1 MTGIFRCEP
10 TLNAEIRC
18 WRQGYRRVAGVDEA
32 GRGPLAGPVLAAAVI
47 LDPDSACQWWSD
59 LRDSK
64 LLVAARREELAL
76 LIRDTAEVGVGAA
89 SHEEIDALGL
99 APAGRLAMARAL
111 ADLRCRPDHL
121 LLDAFALPEVDLPQ
135 RAIIHGD
142 ALSASIAA
150 ASIIAKVT
158 RDRLMDDYHPCFP
171 VYGFRHNRGYS
182 TPEHRQALVDHG
194 PCLIHR
200 RSFEP
205 VRLAL
210 AGEVVPA

>member
-1 MTGIFRCEP
+1 MAGIFRCEP

-47 LDPDSACQWWSD
+47 LDPDSAHQWWSD

-64 LLVAARREELAL
+64 MLPAPRREELAA

-135 RAIIHGD
+135 QSIIHGD

-158 RDRLMDDYHPCFP
+158 RDRLMVELDGRFP
-171 VYGFRHNRGYS
+171 GYGLAEHKGYGCAS
-182 TPEHRQALVDHG
+182 HMAAIVRLG
-194 PCLIHR
+194 PCEIHR
-200 RSFEP
+200 KTFRGVKEH
-205 VRLAL
+205 VK
-210 AGEVVPA
+210 AGS